1 MEIDPL
7 LGGFMVHYMGQNSV
21 EVSFGMEP
29 ISKIGT
35 TLTQVVHR
43 PDTLIKFFC
52 WQNLDVVW
60 ARPNQME
67 TSSFCFHFKETYIT
81 P

>member
-52 WQNLDVVW
+52 
-60 ARPNQME
+60 
-67 TSSFCFHFKETYIT
+67 
-81 P
+81 